1 MGWPTRVHSMA
12 GLNLLGSTEVVVW
25 DTPTLA
31 KAFCC
36 SMACASEREGSVMGR
51 VRVGTRVSWGESR
64 RRAVHVQEHKHGAMV
79 RFIVVVVSNYFT
91 GHGTPIASC

>member
-1 MGWPTRVHSMA
+1 M
-12 GLNLLGSTEVVVW
+12 L
-25 DTPTLA
+25 
-31 KAFCC
+31 
-36 SMACASEREGSVMGR
+36 
-51 VRVGTRVSWGESR
+51 RVGYGLGLGYHGGESR